1 MAHTPFPCVFFLPED
16 YQLPFSSSS
25 FLASFR
31 AVHIVGLSPSRF
43 AFLYTSIALRDTFL
57 LQGTATLLLPTNNF
71 CLFTF
76 FLPSLPPNPCYYSA
90 YMIRFFAS
98 ALHSSFAKSNPPPPK
113 KKKINFRFFIAISGE
128 EGANYFHCILV
139 IMRM

>member
-16 YQLPFSSSS
+16 YQLPFRSSS
-25 FLASFR
+25 FLASFI

-113 KKKINFRFFIAISGE
+113 KKKLISG
-128 EGANYFHCILV
+128 FSLLFQVKKVLITSTV
-139 IMRM
+139 FW

>member
-43 AFLYTSIALRDTFL
+43 AFLYTLIALRDTFL

-98 ALHSSFAKSNPPPPK
+98 ALHSSFAKSNPPP
-113 KKKINFRFFIAISGE
+113 KINLISG
-128 EGANYFHCILV
+128 FSLLFQVKKVLITSTV
-139 IMRM
+139 FW